1 MIGAPLSSVL
11 VGISS
16 VDVVVVGVL
25 YITGVC
31 EVLDL
36 VAVAA
41 SKDVEA
47 EVMVIVDVFIPG
59 M

>member
-25 YITGVC
+25 YITGVY

-36 VAVAA
+36 VVVAA